1 MARYLQNFTGL
12 DADLQRLSAAAPLIS
27 IWDDHEG
34 EQAGRS
40 HLSTLPDHDK
50 WI

>member
-1 MARYLQNFTGL
+1 MVKKKYGPSMARYLQNFTGL

-40 HLSTLPDHDK
+40 
-50 WI
+50 W